1 MIHMNRYRSHY
12 GPLIRLGVPIMVGN
26 IGHIVLSFAD
36 TLMIGHYGM
45 KELAA
50 ASFINTLVIL
60 LIIFALGYSLGLTPI
75 VGSRYGRGEQST
87 IGQVVRQALVANL
100 LLSVLLVVLAALL
113 YFNIERL
120 GQPEELLP
128 MMRPYLL
135 VLMVGLP
142 FVSVGNVF
150 KNFFDVIGETKLTML
165 VLIISNILNIIG
177 NYLLIY
183 GIGPFPEM
191 GLIGAGISTTV
202 ARIFIPLCF
211 LAILL
216 LKRCYRIY
224 RNGLIHGQRE
234 RGVLSQ
240 LNSLGWPSALQTGME
255 TAAFSLT
262 AIFVGWI
269 GTMALAAH
277 QVMLTVSQLFYMVY
291 LGIAVAVSVRVSHFN
306 GQGDYVAIR
315 HTTWAGFHL
324 ILMIAMMVSV
334 PILLLRHEIGAW
346 FTDDSSVQLLVAQ
359 CVIPLIVYQFG
370 DGLQCTFA
378 NALRGL
384 GCMKPLMYGSFVA
397 YFIISIPLSWLWGI
411 CMGWGIV
418 GIWASFPVCLTV
430 AGIIYYA
437 IFRHLFRKT
446 N

>member
-142 FVSVGNVF
+142 FVCVGNVF
-150 KNFFDVIGETKLTML
+150 KNFFDVIGETKLAML

-324 ILMIAMMVSV
+324 ILMIGV
-334 PILLLRHEIGAW
+334 GADS
-346 FTDDSSVQLLVAQ
+346 FTSS
-359 CVIPLIVYQFG
+359 
-370 DGLQCTFA
+370 
-378 NALRGL
+378 
-384 GCMKPLMYGSFVA
+384 
-397 YFIISIPLSWLWGI
+397 
-411 CMGWGIV
+411 
-418 GIWASFPVCLTV
+418 
-430 AGIIYYA
+430 
-437 IFRHLFRKT
+437 
-446 N
+446 